1 MKEKIIHSSAQQLNA
16 HTPVMIRAF
25 PESGFVIIPINGT
38 VGTKAPEPFT
48 VDIVNQMLP
57 DESPTGHGM
66 L

>member
-1 MKEKIIHSSAQQLNA
+1 MRLSAQQLNA

-25 PESGFVIIPINGT
+25 PESGFVIIPVDSA
-38 VGTKAPEPFT
+38 VGPKAPEPFT

-57 DESPTGHGM
+57 DESPTGHGT